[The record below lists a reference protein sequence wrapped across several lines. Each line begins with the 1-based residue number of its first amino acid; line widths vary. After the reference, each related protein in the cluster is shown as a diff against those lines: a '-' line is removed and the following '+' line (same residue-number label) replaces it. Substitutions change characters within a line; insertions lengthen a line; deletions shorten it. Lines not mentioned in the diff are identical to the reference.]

1 MRMPGHCVTMLMMSA
16 RFVVTMPSE
25 MGVFFVMTML
35 ILRGSQ
41 VLMLDD
47 PRLITEIVSR
57 SEEYRS

>member
-16 RFVVTMPSE
+16 RFVVTMPSG